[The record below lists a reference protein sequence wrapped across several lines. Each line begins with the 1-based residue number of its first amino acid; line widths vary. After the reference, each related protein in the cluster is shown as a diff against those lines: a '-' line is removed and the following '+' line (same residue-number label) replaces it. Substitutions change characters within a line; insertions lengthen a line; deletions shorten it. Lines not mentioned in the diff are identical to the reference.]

1 MSERVVTTALDNKV
15 AQMLVER
22 LKNAGIPSRVG
33 SETSSTGVFGIE
45 LSRTVIVPEEYLE
58 EAKEILEAEG

>member
-1 MSERVVTTALDNKV
+1 MSERIVTTALDNKV

-22 LKNAGIPSRVG
+22 LKNAGIPARIG
-33 SETSSTGVFGIE
+33 AETASTGVFGVE

-58 EAKEILEAEG
+58 EAKQILEV